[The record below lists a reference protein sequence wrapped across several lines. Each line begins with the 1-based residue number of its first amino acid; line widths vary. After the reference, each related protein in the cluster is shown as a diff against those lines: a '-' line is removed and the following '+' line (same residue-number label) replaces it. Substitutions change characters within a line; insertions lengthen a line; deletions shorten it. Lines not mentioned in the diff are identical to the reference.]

1 MLSSRWLVTSVTR
14 LCCVAGAAVD
24 VLKPLSHRGG
34 CRGKQLALPGSGQPH
49 AKCLARLTAC
59 ALSQEVAAKQSSWL
73 CLWRGGAS
81 PKVGALEAAAG
92 DGAGEE
98 SKAVAVDLGKA
109 FLHAFIIPNYKAR
122 TLRNYERCRPASG
135 THEQL

>member
-1 MLSSRWLVTSVTR
+1 MLGW
-14 LCCVAGAAVD
+14 
-24 VLKPLSHRGG
+24 
-34 CRGKQLALPGSGQPH
+34 GQPH
-49 AKCLARLTAC
+49 AKCSAWLIAC

-73 CLWRGGAS
+73 CWWRGGAA

-92 DGAGEE
+92 GGAGEE

-122 TLRNYERCRPASG
+122 TLRDIREVQACVRHMRAAVRSG
-135 THEQL
+135 GHAHDAEVLFLITEAWHMAD